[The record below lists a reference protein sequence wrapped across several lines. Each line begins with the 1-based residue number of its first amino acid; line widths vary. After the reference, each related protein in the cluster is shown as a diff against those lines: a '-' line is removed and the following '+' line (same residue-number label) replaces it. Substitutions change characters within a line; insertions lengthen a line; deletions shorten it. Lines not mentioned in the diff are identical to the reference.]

1 MLKVRHKETVSMLTR
16 DRVRCPLSTSTGSVC
31 HFAEGLDADIYR
43 PDAEGDFGGA
53 TDAAALWESDRITLT
68 LALQRLA
75 VACCSHLFRMHD
87 RSRYV

>member
-16 DRVRCPLSTSTGSVC
+16 DRVRCPLS
-31 HFAEGLDADIYR
+31 FAEGLDADSYR
-43 PDAEGDFGGA
+43 PDAEGDVGGA